1 MVEGRFSKHFRISL
15 FLAVVVTLALL
26 IGGATVSRAGKVVT
40 ASAPDAVERAVA
52 LGEGIVLADA
62 LVVHRLDFN
71 EAITA
76 DAAGKRAER
85 RAERKAE
92 RARRRAARS
101 DGAES

>member
-26 IGGATVSRAGKVVT
+26 IGGATVSRAGK
-40 ASAPDAVERAVA
+40 AVAAGVADPIERAVA

-62 LVVHRLDFN
+62 LVVHRIDYD

-76 DAAGKRAER
+76 DSAGKRAER

-101 DGAES
+101 SGAES